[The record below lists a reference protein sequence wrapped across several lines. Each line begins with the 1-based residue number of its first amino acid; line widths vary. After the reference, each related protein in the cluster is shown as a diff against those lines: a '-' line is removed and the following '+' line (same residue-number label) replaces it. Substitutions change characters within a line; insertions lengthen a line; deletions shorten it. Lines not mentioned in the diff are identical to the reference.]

1 MVAPSCCDTAWMVE
15 VTAQLLTRALHR
27 AGESFAPN
35 ELAYLALTSKPEHP
49 VRDRMA
55 WVLHSDLPG
64 CITAREWSPNGDRA
78 RTDLAVLDESSYE
91 ALALVET
98 KAAYTFDFA
107 QEGQQTVE
115 KYMRNIANDL
125 DKARAAGGSRTRIF
139 ALLLLTHPASAPV
152 QLTPVVKYGP
162 EIARSLRW
170 RSATDL
176 ADAAR
181 EIVGSR
187 LNTMGAVRGG
197 TLPAGMAFDIDV
209 AINYFLVSA
218 Q

>member
-1 MVAPSCCDTAWMVE
+1 MVDI
-15 VTAQLLTRALHR
+15 TAQLLTRALHK

-49 VRDRMA
+49 LRDRMA
-55 WVLHSDLPG
+55 WVLHTGLPG
-64 CITAREWSPNGDRA
+64 CIAAREWSPHGDRA
-78 RTDLAVLDESSYE
+78 RTDLAILDESTHE

-107 QEGQQTVE
+107 QEGRQTVD
-115 KYMRNIANDL
+115 KYMRYVADDL
-125 DKARAAGGSRTRIF
+125 AKARAAGGSRTRVF

-162 EIARSLRW
+162 EIARSLCG

-176 ADAAR
+176 ADTAR
-181 EIVGSR
+181 EIVCSR
-187 LNTMGAVRGG
+187 LNTMGSVTDG
-197 TLPAGMAFDIDV
+197 TLPAGTAFGIDV